1 MNLKTLDIT
10 HPLRNTPLVDI
21 GAYYKS
27 RFSDVWVEVRPAYSI
42 AKKSYNDLQG
52 IWLKD
57 EWKATKFSEDWETMA
72 RQMAVAQNGNV
83 GYD

>member
-1 MNLKTLDIT
+1 MDLKTLDIT

-57 EWKATKFSEDWETMA
+57 EWKATKFSEDWEPMS